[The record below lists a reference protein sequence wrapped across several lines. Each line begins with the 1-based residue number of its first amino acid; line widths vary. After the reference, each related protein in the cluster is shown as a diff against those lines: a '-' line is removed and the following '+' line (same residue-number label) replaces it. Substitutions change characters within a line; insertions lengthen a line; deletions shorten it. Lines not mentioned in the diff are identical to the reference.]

1 MPRRRAFTLIE
12 LLVVIAIIG
21 ILIALLLPAVQ
32 KIREAAARMQCSN
45 NLKQLGLAAHN
56 YHDSNNRL
64 PAASLVPYA
73 VQNNDSNLMMQ
84 MPFGPNWAV
93 WLLPYIEQ
101 TPLYNQANLSS
112 YPGTAVVNDPKGK
125 LYGVGKPGYA
135 SFNLSWRVIRG
146 ATVKT
151 YLCPS
156 DPNNQ
161 TPYND
166 NTPGVTSPAETGWAR
181 GNYAANAGFD
191 DYDHVSGGAAWI
203 CAQNSPLKGLA
214 TAGPMVANLGS
225 KFTEIPD
232 GLSNT
237 VLFNEIRA
245 GISPLDPRGTWA
257 LGFPGASI
265 TNAGRAAYNPTPNN
279 ILGDSGGDGDEVQNC
294 YKFWRAGIGSR
305 DQMGCINDSGNIMTS
320 AMARSRH
327 TGGVNACFCDGSVH
341 FIPNSI
347 SEYTWGVLNAKADG
361 QVLLSDWSN

>member
-45 NLKQLGLAAHN
+45 NLKQIGLAAHN
-56 YHDSNNRL
+56 YHDTNNHL
-64 PAASLVPYA
+64 PAASLIPYA
-73 VQNNDSNLMMQ
+73 GVDTDGNLFMQ
-84 MPFGPNWAV
+84 AAFGPNWAV

-101 TPLYNQANLSS
+101 EPLFQLANPSA
-112 YPGTAVVNDPKGK
+112 YPGVTIVKDGGGRGSLYLVGGQGYSAV
-125 LYGVGKPGYA
+125 
-135 SFNLSWRVIRG
+135 NLNWRVIRG
-146 ATVKT
+146 TTVKT

-161 TPYND
+161 SPYID

-191 DYDHVSGGAAWI
+191 DFDHVSGGNPHIA
-203 CAQNSPLKGLA
+203 AQNSPLKGLLCN
-214 TAGPMVANLGS
+214 GPMVANFGA
-225 KFTEIPD
+225 KFANISD

-237 VLFNEIRA
+237 IMFNEIRA

-265 TNAGRAAYNPTPNN
+265 TNAGRDFTNPTPNN
-279 ILGDSGGDGDEVQNC
+279 SLGDATGYGDEIENC
-294 YKFWRAGIGSR
+294 SKFRYVGIGSQQ
-305 DQMGCINDSGNIMTS
+305 QMGCTGTSMTS
-320 AMARSRH
+320 AQARSRH
-327 TGGVNACFCDGSVH
+327 TGGVNACFCDGSLH
-341 FIPNSI
+341 FIPNGI
-347 SEYTWGVLNAKADG
+347 SEYTWGCLNAMADG